1 MKLKDIIQKLQE
13 LNGDDFAVEMQ
24 VEPIINCVE
33 QLDGIGWETTRYRY
47 TIILESKDITRKYKN
62 KHGIKEYLESKG
74 E

>member
-1 MKLKDIIQKLQE
+1 MELKDIIQKLQE
-13 LNGDDFAVEMQ
+13 LNSDDYVAEMQ
-24 VEPIINCVE
+24 VEPIINCIE

-62 KHGIKEYLESKG
+62 KHGIKEYLETKG

>member
-13 LNGDDFAVEMQ
+13 LNSDDFVVEMQ
-24 VEPIINCVE
+24 VEPIINCIE

-62 KHGIKEYLESKG
+62 KHGIKEYLETKG